1 MFNKSRKYG
10 LMPIA
15 VNIGVSAAGL
25 IVCWLLIS
33 FAGTPVPATL
43 LIGAAVC
50 AAAEAGVVIAYRFFS
65 LSAQVMSDEM
75 NPQMGNMTLDLMI
88 RLDLPVLI
96 LDDGGR
102 VVWYNRE
109 FASRTGSKSVLYG
122 KKFESFSPVPLSEVI
137 AASLPD
143 AKGEGQADA
152 APADGCII
160 ETFGAFFA
168 VKAYPTRSEESDF
181 TITVWQDESDLIACR
196 RLIEDEDT
204 VVAYITIDNLEELL
218 QYAQEKS
225 RSAAAEV
232 ESILKDWADSVDGVF
247 KEYERDR
254 FIFLFASKY
263 MQQFTEGKFD
273 ILDRVRQ
280 VRVGEGSLPVTVSIG
295 ISQLGDT
302 LRDKERNAHA
312 ALDTALQRGGD
323 QVVVRMQGDNLVYGG
338 RSQSPQKRTKVRA
351 RVFAEQLAGMISS
364 SGNVLIMSH
373 LRPDFDAIGSS
384 IGVARLCFYCGVP
397 VNVVADLSGPDF
409 IKCRER
415 LSALDEYGG
424 GIFVDASEAQ
434 DMLRSDTLLIIC
446 DVNNIKQF
454 QAPDLAR
461 NAARIV
467 VIDHHRKPEDEQDY
481 LPEVAYIEPA
491 ASSAS
496 ELVAEVLEHCLPD
509 GTLTREEA
517 DLLLSGIMLDTKRFM
532 RNTGSRTFG
541 AALWLRQ
548 EGANPALAQELF
560 STDLDDLMSE
570 ATFESNAI
578 IYRGCIA
585 IANGDAGKAGSAA
598 RTSAAKA
605 ADRLLTVEGVSAS
618 FVVCAIDDTI
628 HISARSAGQV
638 NVQLILE
645 KLGGGGHF
653 DAAATQLRDVT
664 VKQALEQLRAAI
676 DEYLG

>member
-1 MFNKSRKYG
+1 
-10 LMPIA
+10 
-15 VNIGVSAAGL
+15 
-25 IVCWLLIS
+25 
-33 FAGTPVPATL
+33 
-43 LIGAAVC
+43 
-50 AAAEAGVVIAYRFFS
+50 
-65 LSAQVMSDEM
+65 
-75 NPQMGNMTLDLMI
+75 MGNMTLDLMI

-96 LDDGGR
+96 LDGNDR
-102 VVWYNRE
+102 VVWYNRA
-109 FASRTGSKSVLYG
+109 FTSRAGAKTVLYG
-122 KKFESFSPVPLSEVI
+122 KKFDNFSPVPLAEIIS
-137 AASLPD
+137 ASV
-143 AKGEGQADA
+143 AD
-152 APADGCII
+152 DGGDSLDTDGALV
-160 ETFGAFFA
+160 EAFGGYFA
-168 VKAYPTRSEESDF
+168 VKAYPTKSEE
-181 TITVWQDESDLIACR
+181 TALTVTVWQDESELVACR
-196 RLIEDEDT
+196 RLIENEDT

-263 MQQFTEGKFD
+263 MRQFTDSKFD
-273 ILDRVRQ
+273 ILDRVRR

-302 LRDKERNAHA
+302 LSDKERNAHA
-312 ALDTALQRGGD
+312 ALDMALQRGGD

-351 RVFAEQLAGMISS
+351 RVFAEQLAGMIAS
-364 SGNVLIMSH
+364 SGNVLIMGH
-373 LRPDFDAIGSS
+373 LRPDFDAIGSCV
-384 IGVARLCFYCGVP
+384 GVARLCFYCGVR
-397 VNVVADLSGPDF
+397 VNVVCDPDYSDF

-415 LSALDEYGG
+415 LSSLDEYGG
-424 GIFVDASEAQ
+424 GFFVDSAEAQ
-434 DMLRSDTLLIIC
+434 DLLRSDTLLIIC
-446 DVNNIKQF
+446 DVNNLRQF
-454 QAPDLAR
+454 LSPDLAR

-467 VIDHHRKPEDEQDY
+467 VIDHHRKPEEEQDY
-481 LPEVAYIEPA
+481 LPEISYIEPA
-491 ASSAS
+491 ASSAC
-496 ELVAEVLEHCLPD
+496 ELVAEILEHTLPD
-509 GTLTREEA
+509 STLSREEA
-517 DLLLSGIMLDTKRFM
+517 DIMLAGIMLDTKRFM

-560 STDLDDLMSE
+560 STELSDLVSE
-570 ATFESNAI
+570 ASFETNVI
-578 IYRGCIA
+578 IYRGRIA
-585 IANGDAGKAGSAA
+585 IANGDAGKAGAAA

-618 FVVCAIDDTI
+618 FVVCAIDDAV
-628 HISARSAGQV
+628 HISARSAGQI

-664 VKQALEQLRAAI
+664 VKQALEQLRIAI
-676 DEYLG
+676 DEYLAQE